1 LEKGYEMAEL
11 NANISFRSILGE
23 NGLTAKDAVHIL
35 NGMLVEWQ
43 REATMQTF
51 ADMVNKEA
59 EKANSEIEEQNQQGQ

>member
-1 LEKGYEMAEL
+1 MEKGYEMAEL

-43 REATMQTF
+43 REAMMQAL
-51 ADMVNKEA
+51 ADRVNEEAKKADKET
-59 EKANSEIEEQNQQGQ
+59 EV

>member
-1 LEKGYEMAEL
+1 MEKSYEMAEL
-11 NANISFRSILGE
+11 NVNLAFRSILGE

-35 NGMLVEWQ
+35 NSMLVEWQ

-59 EKANSEIEEQNQQGQ
+59 EKQTPETIENNNG

>member
-1 LEKGYEMAEL
+1 MEKGYELAEL

-43 REATMQTF
+43 REAMLQVLADKVNEETKRQTP
-51 ADMVNKEA
+51 ET
-59 EKANSEIEEQNQQGQ
+59 IENNNG

>member
-1 LEKGYEMAEL
+1 MEKSYEMAEL

-43 REATMQTF
+43 REAVMQAL
-51 ADMVNKEA
+51 ADRVNEEAKKADKET
-59 EKANSEIEEQNQQGQ
+59 EG

>member
-1 LEKGYEMAEL
+1 MEKGYEMAEL

-43 REATMQTF
+43 REAMMQAL
-51 ADMVNKEA
+51 ADRVNEEA
-59 EKANSEIEEQNQQGQ
+59 KKADEGTEG

>member
-1 LEKGYEMAEL
+1 MEKGYEMAEL
-11 NANISFRSILGE
+11 SINLNFRSILGE

-51 ADMVNKEA
+51 ADMINKEA
-59 EKANSEIEEQNQQGQ
+59 EKQTPEIIENNKE

>member
-1 LEKGYEMAEL
+1 MEKGYEMAEL

-43 REATMQTF
+43 REAVMQAL
-51 ADMVNKEA
+51 ADRVNEEAKKADKET
-59 EKANSEIEEQNQQGQ
+59 EE

>member
-1 LEKGYEMAEL
+1 MEKGYEMAEL

-43 REATMQTF
+43 REAVMQAL
-51 ADMVNKEA
+51 ADRINEEAKKADKET
-59 EKANSEIEEQNQQGQ
+59 EG

>member
-1 LEKGYEMAEL
+1 MEKGYEIAEL

-43 REATMQTF
+43 REAMMQAL
-51 ADMVNKEA
+51 ADRVNEEAKKADKET
-59 EKANSEIEEQNQQGQ
+59 EG

>member
-1 LEKGYEMAEL
+1 MEKGYEMAEL

-43 REATMQTF
+43 REAMMQAL
-51 ADMVNKEA
+51 ADRVNEEAKKTDKET
-59 EKANSEIEEQNQQGQ
+59 EG

>member
-1 LEKGYEMAEL
+1 MEKSYEMAEL

-43 REATMQTF
+43 REATMQAL
-51 ADMVNKEA
+51 ADRVNEEAKKTDKET
-59 EKANSEIEEQNQQGQ
+59 EG

>member
-1 LEKGYEMAEL
+1 MEKGYEMAEL

-43 REATMQTF
+43 REAIMQAL
-51 ADMVNKEA
+51 ADRVNEEAKKADKET
-59 EKANSEIEEQNQQGQ
+59 EG

>member
-1 LEKGYEMAEL
+1 MEKSYEMAEL

-43 REATMQTF
+43 REAMMQAL
-51 ADMVNKEA
+51 ADRVNEEAKKADKET
-59 EKANSEIEEQNQQGQ
+59 EG

>member
-1 LEKGYEMAEL
+1 MEKGYEMAEL

-43 REATMQTF
+43 REAMMQAL
-51 ADMVNKEA
+51 ADRVNEEAKKADKETD
-59 EKANSEIEEQNQQGQ
+59 G

>member
-1 LEKGYEMAEL
+1 MEKSYEMAEL

-43 REATMQTF
+43 REAMMQAL
-51 ADMVNKEA
+51 ADRVNEEAKKTDKET
-59 EKANSEIEEQNQQGQ
+59 EG

>member
-43 REATMQTF
+43 REAMMQAL
-51 ADMVNKEA
+51 ADRVNEEAKKADKET
-59 EKANSEIEEQNQQGQ
+59 EG

>member
-1 LEKGYEMAEL
+1 MEKGYEMAEL

-43 REATMQTF
+43 REAVMQAL
-51 ADMVNKEA
+51 ADRVNEEAKKADKET
-59 EKANSEIEEQNQQGQ
+59 EG

>member
-1 LEKGYEMAEL
+1 MEKGYELAEL

-43 REATMQTF
+43 REAMMQIL
-51 ADMVNKEA
+51 ADKINAEA
-59 EKANSEIEEQNQQGQ
+59 EKQTPETIENNNG